1 VSTDKFD
8 WRRFVGTPRFIA
20 ELPNTVAFLD
30 KRQRFRGRT
39 LVWLKERYDGLSDM
53 PKPLRDASMDELLQ
67 VAAAI
72 QRALEPLRIN
82 YACYGNIVPQV
93 HWHVVP
99 RYDDD
104 PDWQGP
110 PNLTGD
116 APAMEEGEY
125 AALAAQIRAALQTL

>member
-1 VSTDKFD
+1 
-8 WRRFVGTPRFIA
+8 
-20 ELPNTVAFLD
+20 
-30 KRQRFRGRT
+30 
-39 LVWLKERYDGLSDM
+39 
-53 PKPLRDASMDELLQ
+53 LRDASTDELML

-110 PNLTGD
+110 PNLTGES
-116 APAMEEGEY
+116 PAMSDPEY
-125 AALAAQIRAALQTL
+125 ASLAAKIRAALETGHAR